1 MEACCLTAGKA
12 LGDRI
17 PCHPFCFLATIARE
31 LVGNR
36 SLSNRFPNYSIEIN
50 SVAFE
55 GIGRNWWE
63 LVYWVYK
70 KIKKTVK

>member
-12 LGDRI
+12 KGDRI

-36 SLSNRFPNYSIEIN
+36 SLSNRFPNYSIEFN
-50 SVAFE
+50 SVMF
-55 GIGRNWWE
+55 GGNR
-63 LVYWVYK
+63 
-70 KIKKTVK
+70 